1 MKKTFV
7 LVVLFVLPLVVY
19 MFFAS
24 GVTHFGKLPVLAGP
38 VDDLGRFDTQVQLQ
52 DRITI
57 LGFLGSE
64 VAQKKGNVFN
74 LNQKIYKPFYEFHDF
89 QMVMLV
95 PEGNQAAV
103 EEVRKELSGFT
114 DTRNWHFVYG
124 SEAEIRAFFESLHT
138 DQRLDATGATPY
150 VFIIDKDRMLRGRTQ
165 DEEEGAKFGFDATS
179 IADLNNKMKDD
190 VKIILAEYRLALK
203 KNQAE
208 RR

>member
-38 VDDLGRFDTQVQLQ
+38 VHDLSGFDTRVQLQ

-57 LGFLGSE
+57 LGFLGSG
-64 VAQKKGNVFN
+64 VAEKKGNVFN

-95 PEGNQAAV
+95 PEGTQAAV
-103 EEVRKELSGFT
+103 EEVQKELSGFT
-114 DTRNWHFVYG
+114 DTRNWRFVYG
-124 SEAEIRAFFESLHT
+124 SEADIRGFFESLQT
-138 DQRLDATGATPY
+138 DLSLDPTGATPY

-165 DEEEGAKFGFDATS
+165 DEEEGTKFGFDATS
-179 IADLNNKMKDD
+179 VADLNNKMKDD

-203 KNQAE
+203 KNRAE